1 MKPPVRKR
9 PRAVG
14 KPPGG
19 PSAFPIESN
28 PQGATVFATPDVE
41 VDKPPS
47 PAALAPEAAEWWP
60 KARCND
66 GNGTLS
72 FLFFSEDLIDIARA
86 KAICSRCA
94 VREACLAA
102 AEERAEPWGV
112 WGGQLFIDGRIVAQK
127 RRRGRPP
134 STPGPSRWSTRCP
147 SRPWPSRSRARADPL
162 SSPRPR
168 RVGVTPRWPRRPPLG
183 RRTVRTPTRPRRQH
197 PPQDQEPDT
206 ACTLACRGNT
216 RGRAEGPCH

>member
-1 MKPPVRKR
+1 M
-9 PRAVG
+9 
-14 KPPGG
+14 
-19 PSAFPIESN
+19 
-28 PQGATVFATPDVE
+28 FATPDFEVE
-41 VDKPPS
+41 KPPS

-134 STPGPSRWSTRCP
+134 KQ
-147 SRPWPSRSRARADPL
+147 
-162 SSPRPR
+162 PRPEP
-168 RVGVTPRWPRRPPLG
+168 VVDEVSVPPIAA
-183 RRTVRTPTRPRRQH
+183 H
-197 PPQDQEPDT
+197 I
-206 ACTLACRGNT
+206 ACAS
-216 RGRAEGPCH
+216 